1 MAGMEV
7 AWAEKYI
14 AAQGVGESIV
24 KSGVQENATTNVKIT
39 YGSGTWKK
47 YENTYGD
54 YTNELHI
61 DGGTSGVEFTEETTV
76 GTLSQLPSSGSY
88 VVFEPQVDGVLW
100 LDFKNNNATTNY
112 CWVQVNSDG
121 ITKETFTYIP
131 HGGADVN
138 QTNKYFVTAGKK
150 YYFFAS
156 NSTIKLYGFTFQSGK
171 VWDFTTESTDLSY
184 KNAYT
189 SKYNGY
195 QCKLLDGCYDGLALQ
210 QNDTWTVTAG
220 TGINNN
226 GSGQRGIV
234 VVNLEE
240 GDHIKVEYTLNGYS
254 GFTTYG
260 NRSEEEKG
268 ETEEAGHKY
277 RVYRMTAN
285 GDFALWIARRSQIR
299 KITVIKFRNTES
311 SKEMTK
317 AGTYTPTLFNPD
329 GLTVASYS
337 SSNTDV
343 ATVNGSG
350 MITAVAGGT
359 ATIAATTTEGYQA
372 KIVVTI
378 PLDFVW
384 SSTAKVT
391 LSLLDADNNNHVD
404 AYLPTLL
411 NPNGSTVT
419 YSPNSSSDNAAWFAN
434 KAWEDPWGLSLYGK
448 PRIRNTGTVTL
459 TAHSSD
465 PTEPDT
471 SFELE
476 ITDPGMTTGTNQSAY
491 QTYEFN
497 STGRLSAGATISDV
511 GGITMQYGV
520 SSDLPVVVNSGGMT
534 VVKMI
539 DGNGFSHPNLTNGDA
554 SHENKIPIGG
564 TFYKFTTTAA
574 GKLIVFGV
582 FDNPKMYDSER
593 NEITLSGAG
602 NTRTATLES
611 SKTYYL
617 YNNGSNQPMLHSYRY
632 VPLASSLTFRNPEP
646 IITVDLAEGKYTNPA
661 VSTVGMPITYSKLSG
676 NATVNAET
684 GLVTYTG
691 GVNTPGTV
699 VIQASDGTEII
710 SYILQFVKRTWIFNE
725 NDKWTTTS
733 SSLTSG
739 GGWDTNSHND
749 TGNGLD
755 GSTFYRNTASMNHT
769 QLTTDGTNVMP
780 ETAGLY
786 ISKESNNDRFYIA
799 PRNLTPN
806 YIAMRASSIYID
818 DVQTGQTV
826 TVNWKGGN
834 SSAVLDMADAADA
847 NATGK
852 SGGTLQLTA
861 TQTGQVRISSNPI
874 VSYIRSISVSTPT
887 RAIGTL
893 TYAKSVIVKDGSN
906 PGEVLSLSG
915 YTLTDE
921 AGLNDFKAFYNTP
934 TNYQTSN
941 SAVATVDPDG
951 RITATGEGTAI
962 ITATATAKNSNTHQA
977 SVTLVA
983 TIEVVGSAATR
994 IRTIHVSDLLYTTG
1008 STTASDYDRIIPGFT
1023 FSYTGADNTVTCTTN
1038 NAITLSNGG
1047 KLVIAPRPN
1056 NETITIE
1063 KALVT
1068 VKTATDSPTWN
1079 VNGSAGP
1086 AISADGIVLPSLT
1099 ANSLTLELTAG
1110 SVEITDIK
1118 LYYHCLDA
1126 ANADNCLVETKVGP
1140 VFKFEKE
1147 HLMRIPNDGK
1157 AFTQTPTQ
1165 VMTEN
1170 FKSFQLSYTY
1180 ASSATNIA
1188 TINTDGTNG
1197 QLLKAGESTIT
1208 ATFHETTYFAGAT
1221 ASYTVDNILL
1231 GGEKYDDVA
1240 INNNQRIHIEASAYA
1255 DNTDLTITGATGTTP
1270 HSGTLRYGTARSR
1283 NNTYATVSSNPGS
1296 LSLANNTSTP
1306 IVIYSLRVVTSVIRA
1321 WLYYQGQEDNYF
1333 EQVLFTGFKS
1343 GNVAGFRV
1351 VDVGAPDNPIDLT
1364 DAYDLSGAYSVEDV
1378 NVLTGLNNATGE
1390 VTAAATAGSSTISH
1404 AVSKKTG
1411 MADGYDDNINISTT
1425 VQVLTFDDSN
1435 PVTWDFMSVA
1445 NGNDVLYRGWTYDD
1459 RGFQYGYFSE
1469 YTPIFIFKNGNAD
1482 VIGYPNEQ
1490 GVTTHMH
1497 GILLKDEFRWYHT
1510 RGLRA
1515 NLSQPKASFKFPV
1528 KAGMEIDIYAASS
1541 SADVSNT
1548 ISNVTDINGNETD
1561 VFYIAQDGEDNP
1573 VHNYFIAKEDGMV
1586 EVKATDKVG
1595 VYLHSITLSV
1605 PKIHFTDDVV
1615 TTLQSGDDG
1624 ERHIINATTNIE
1636 ENSLKNLSYS
1646 ITTAK
1651 NFGGDDISSS
1661 ELGSIAAKGDE
1672 NAGRITL
1679 TGGDDGYGWFEV
1691 TVTNDSPASALE
1703 PRTGTYKVYVV
1714 DFKFDPETDNL
1725 NLDYHN
1731 GEDYYGDNVLLH
1743 YPVGRENVLT
1753 PINYTFEIAGGNSA
1767 RAMLRQDTKSDPS
1780 QTTYQLTAYS
1790 PGEIILKATTGRITA
1805 TRNLTVGGNA
1815 FQYVAPV
1822 LSDKDIAAAGGDVFT
1837 NTLPV
1842 GFNATNTATVGNIKI
1857 AVAGTITTPPSATVV
1872 DNGNGGYDLRLTG
1885 LKSLGGYG
1893 AIRCTV
1899 TAEHIQTAGAETPE
1913 DDTDD
1918 EYADKTVQFVLTIA
1932 YPPSSNKKWDFYRI
1946 KNGQGGSEGLKAE
1959 SDHDNK
1965 VGDYASS
1972 TVPSYIIT
1980 GTKSWT
1986 TETSWSRI
1994 HRNASKEPRWALDR
2008 SMHSDNAFVIEETA
2022 GLMIETPTK
2031 SFYVDNNDG
2040 AAYTHI
2046 GVHSRSTITIP
2057 KLKNGDFVS
2066 LNLSRV
2072 IPNNGAIIEAQNV
2085 TDLAGKVVNTAFTI
2099 TRSQT
2104 DYHENGELARDGD
2117 GTRIIPGYYTFIA
2130 HKDGA
2135 DENDEFDV
2143 SFTLADEGYL
2153 DVLAIEIYSPKSRNS
2168 GYGYDKENGYDY
2180 TMRGV
2185 KLDATGYPDAP
2196 ITLLKEEGQQ
2206 RVYDLTYCHQ
2216 LWSTSVG
2223 PAEYVERGKS
2233 DNLHADF
2240 ENVGWYSA
2248 GGAFYNNGRITVND
2262 GYGRIKVRM
2271 ENYTAEGKYLIGYT
2285 PDYSLTVGHPPH
2297 QDYPFTWNFENIS
2310 GGAVKSK
2317 NNNAYNSINSDYYTW
2332 KNLGYESYQ
2341 LDTRTSGGSLYVPG
2355 ATLVTEDRDLGQKG
2369 EISYLNSHNLGCDEF
2384 NGLGF
2389 DGQFSFR
2396 LALQGDAEPAAPA
2409 ASDGDGSLLEYK
2421 MTKEFGAYTVGKNKA
2436 NTADSLIFTAADS
2449 PAEAETKTYWKAGDG
2464 LIMFGS
2470 AGKRQASALYPS
2482 YDKIVYLMDGGN
2494 TKYLL
2499 IKPERAF
2506 REGDVITLKGY
2517 TPNNV
2522 VVQRS
2527 GFSFY
2532 AAQMDNSYDDLL
2544 TLNWSSSHNDS
2555 EQTITH
2561 TVQQGDGLAGRDS
2574 VYIFRAGKQYSV
2586 YLTEISVT
2594 TTDET
2599 AATIPERALTCN
2611 DDVTVTIPDLE
2622 VNHYVYIKSSAAP
2635 ATVPSILTPA
2645 VAADGLDAIEGEVY
2659 KYKVIAAGDANV
2671 TFAADTKIYR
2681 IGVTNIMKPMKR
2693 VGTGDAWATESRD
2706 HAIDYKQTGAFTVN
2720 DITANTV
2727 TASSYTNSKVTVRLN
2742 EKTDAMPAE
2751 SGMVL
2756 KMKVKYTTSDIKS
2769 ISEGEPPVITYYT
2782 ESEAETATSTAV
2794 ANFAKAKGGN
2804 QVPLFYPPHST
2815 PILSD
2820 AVKFGGTEGN
2830 LMMANLDGRVLTKER
2845 ETGTID
2851 NDGDNVDDSG
2861 ADDGTYT
2868 RFIFADRYMKWSKIN
2883 DAVTHSN
2890 VFDDSGE
2897 KPVFYRLHIYS
2908 SSEASAMVPATT
2920 ETELNT
2926 LGANKAYMLIRSGNV
2941 PDAIWKQSG
2950 SGGAKRY
2957 IGIEGISDI
2966 YEFTDDSVDTEH
2978 SRLSGTYNMQG
2989 QKMDDNAPLPAGI
3002 YIINGRKVAVK

>member
-1 MAGMEV
+1 MIIMTMIRDRHITTWLLLLLLFLMAGV
-7 AWAEKYI
+7 QWAWAEVVTTPTYYLDDNTGGSWVSANTGRYTESTESSGGDGDYTQI
-14 AAQGVGESIV
+14 SPVNNGDNGTRVYTSSTDNLVAARIGFILQFDIKVTGGSNQASWFQVNDASSHDWYSTNSASDTRPYAVLQLAQTAANGTVWSI
-24 KSGVQENATTNVKIT
+24 N
-39 YGSGTWKK
+39 GSGTQSVDLANGNW
-47 YENTYGD
+47 YRFRLHRTYNKTYLSIINRG
-54 YTNELHI
+54 
-61 DGGTSGVEFTEETTV
+61 SGNSSDVDASFFTEAEIT
-76 GTLSQLPSSGSY
+76 TLSATGGLGQMWFATKRYNSSLAIDNIKVIKWGWDVSSHSVSLTSADNDNKIMSDMPVLY
-88 VVFEPQVDGVLW
+88 NPESAAIDTYAYNDGV
-100 LDFKNNNATTNY
+100 
-112 CWVQVNSDG
+112 V
-121 ITKETFTYIP
+121 
-131 HGGADVN
+131 
-138 QTNKYFVTAGKK
+138 
-150 YYFFAS
+150 
-156 NSTIKLYGFTFQSGK
+156 
-171 VWDFTTESTDLSY
+171 
-184 KNAYT
+184 
-189 SKYNGY
+189 
-195 QCKLLDGCYDGLALQ
+195 LA
-210 QNDTWTVTAG
+210 NFD
-220 TGINNN
+220 
-226 GSGQRGIV
+226 
-234 VVNLEE
+234 
-240 GDHIKVEYTLNGYS
+240 
-254 GFTTYG
+254 TTYPP
-260 NRSEEEKG
+260 
-268 ETEEAGHKY
+268 
-277 RVYRMTAN
+277 RM
-285 GDFALWIARRSQIR
+285 
-299 KITVIKFRNTES
+299 
-311 SKEMTK
+311 K
-317 AGTYTPTLFNPD
+317 ATG
-329 GLTVASYS
+329 
-337 SSNTDV
+337 
-343 ATVNGSG
+343 
-350 MITAVAGGT
+350 
-359 ATIAATTTEGYQA
+359 
-372 KIVVTI
+372 
-378 PLDFVW
+378 
-384 SSTAKVT
+384 
-391 LSLLDADNNNHVD
+391 
-404 AYLPTLL
+404 
-411 NPNGSTVT
+411 
-419 YSPNSSSDNAAWFAN
+419 
-434 KAWEDPWGLSLYGK
+434 
-448 PRIRNTGTVTL
+448 TGTVT
-459 TAHSSD
+459 
-465 PTEPDT
+465 
-471 SFELE
+471 
-476 ITDPGMTTGTNQSAY
+476 
-491 QTYEFN
+491 
-497 STGRLSAGATISDV
+497 ATIGGKTAQYDLTVTSPV
-511 GGITMQYGV
+511 GGGTYDAASSTYTFNTNGVISSKSVDAVPFITMSFNGG
-520 SSDLPVVVNSGGMT
+520 PTAVVVNGYLK
-534 VVKMI
+534 VI
-539 DGNGFSHPNLTNGDA
+539 DANGFSHPNLNGG
-554 SHENKIPIGG
+554 SSKIPPEGLWGG
-564 TFYKFTTTAA
+564 TFYKFTPSVGGTLTVTGYMDYAKIYAADDTSTPKAEVTSGTTISCSLEA
-574 GKLIVFGV
+574 G
-582 FDNPKMYDSER
+582 
-593 NEITLSGAG
+593 
-602 NTRTATLES
+602 
-611 SKTYYL
+611 KTYYL
-617 YNNGSNQPMLHSYRY
+617 YNAGSGNGGSKFPLLHSFSF
-632 VPLASSLTFRNPEP
+632 VPAATSLTFRNPQSL
-646 IITVDLAEGKYTNPA
+646 ITVDVSQTSYTNPA
-661 VSTVGMPITYSKLSG
+661 ISVQGLPVSYSIMSGDDIAEVNSEGKVTFKGDYFLNPKPIVVKATAGGDNITYTINL
-676 NATVNAET
+676 
-684 GLVTYTG
+684 
-691 GVNTPGTV
+691 
-699 VIQASDGTEII
+699 
-710 SYILQFVKRTWIFNE
+710 VKRTWIFNE
-725 NDKWTTTS
+725 NDKWSTTV
-733 SSLTSG
+733 SSLIG
-739 GGWDTNSHND
+739 GGWDTNGGSGYNY
-749 TGNGLD
+749 TTNGLN
-755 GSTFYRNTASMNHT
+755 GTTFYRNTASYNFT
-769 QLTTDGTNVMP
+769 ELTTDGSTVMP
-780 ETAGLY
+780 ETAGLL
-786 ISKESNNDRFYIA
+786 ISKAANNDRLYIA
-799 PRNLTPN
+799 PKNLSTN
-806 YIAMRASSIYID
+806 YLAMRASSINID
-818 DVQTGQTV
+818 DVQAGQTV
-826 TVNWKGGN
+826 TVNWTGGN
-834 SSAVLDMADAADA
+834 SQATLDMSDAAGENVTA
-847 NATGK
+847 
-852 SGGTLQLTA
+852 SRGGTLQLTA
-861 TQTGQVRISSNPI
+861 TQTGRVRIVTSA
-874 VSYIRSISVSTPT
+874 VTSYINSISVSTPT
-887 RAIGTL
+887 RAIGSL
-893 TYAKSVIVKDGSN
+893 TYAKTVLSTGGGSQNRTGYTITTEDGTVNLKDAYSGPGNYKSSNTSVVTVDGSGN
-906 PGEVLSLSG
+906 
-915 YTLTDE
+915 
-921 AGLNDFKAFYNTP
+921 
-934 TNYQTSN
+934 
-941 SAVATVDPDG
+941 
-951 RITATGEGTAI
+951 ITAVGVGTAI
-962 ITATATAKNSNTHQA
+962 ITATATAKNSATHQGV
-977 SVTLVA
+977 VTLVA
-983 TIEVVGSAATR
+983 AIEVVADAGTR
-994 IRTIHVSDLLYTTG
+994 IRTISISDLLYDRG
-1008 STTASDYDRIIPGFT
+1008 ASGVNANSGLNRRIPGFDLT
-1023 FSYTGADNTVTCTTN
+1023 FEGGDGAKVNDPSILILRNSGSSGKLTITPRLSGSETVTIN
-1038 NAITLSNGG
+1038 Q
-1047 KLVIAPRPN
+1047 
-1056 NETITIE
+1056 
-1063 KALVT
+1063 ALVT
-1068 VKTATDSPTWN
+1068 VKSATGTPSWSINGGTAMS
-1079 VNGSAGP
+1079 V
-1086 AISADGIVLPSLT
+1086 
-1099 ANSLTLELTAG
+1099 TAG
-1110 SVEITDIK
+1110 GVLLESLSGSSLSVEQVSGTMEITSIK
-1118 LYYHCLDA
+1118 IYYTCSDA
-1126 ANADNCLVETKVGP
+1126 AKADNCLVETKVGP
-1140 VFKFEKE
+1140 VFKFEKA

-1231 GGEKYDDVA
+1231 KDEKYDDVA

-1270 HSGTLRYGTARSR
+1270 HSGTLRYGTSRSR

-1306 IVIYSLRVVTSVIRA
+1306 IVIYSLRVVTSDIRA

-1364 DAYDLSGAYSVEDV
+1364 DAYYLSGAYSVEDV

-1390 VTAAATAGSSTISH
+1390 VTAASTAGSSTISH

-1411 MADGYDDNINISTT
+1411 RADGYDDNINISTT
-1425 VQVLTFDDSN
+1425 VQVLKFDDSN

-1445 NGNDVLYRGWTYDD
+1445 NGNNVLGRGWTYDD

-1469 YTPIFIFKNGNAD
+1469 YTPIFKYGNAA
-1482 VIGYPNEQ
+1482 VVGANECE
-1490 GVTTHMH
+1490 VTTHMH
-1497 GILLKDEFRWYHT
+1497 GILLKDEFRWYHD

-1528 KAGMEIDIYAASS
+1528 KAGMEIDIFAASS

-1561 VFYIAQDGEDNP
+1561 VLYIAQDGEDNP

-1595 VYLHSITLSV
+1595 VYLHSITLCV

-1615 TTLQSGDDG
+1615 TVLPTGDNLSNKVD
-1624 ERHIINATTNIE
+1624 NATTNISE
-1636 ENSLKNLSYS
+1636 ESLQYLSYS
-1646 ITTAK
+1646 ISSVTDF
-1651 NFGGDDISSS
+1651 NGDAITPGQLATIDNTPNSPT
-1661 ELGSIAAKGDE
+1661 KGQ
-1672 NAGRITL
+1672 ITL
-1679 TGGDDGYGWFEV
+1679 TGTVREGWLEV
-1691 TVTNDSPASALE
+1691 TVTNDNTSRTTLE
-1703 PRTGTYKVYVV
+1703 PYTGTYRVYVV

-1725 NLDYHN
+1725 NLDNHN
-1731 GEDYYGDNVLLH
+1731 GEDYYGDESSH
-1743 YPVGRENVLT
+1743 YPVGKENVVT

-1790 PGEIILKATTGRITA
+1790 PGEITLKATTGRITA
-1805 TRNLTVGGNA
+1805 TRTLTVSGNA

-1822 LSDKDIAAAGGDVFT
+1822 LSDKDIAAAGGDIFT
-1837 NTLPV
+1837 NTLPM
-1842 GFNATNTATVGNIKI
+1842 GFNATNTEGHIAI
-1857 AVAGTITTPPSATVV
+1857 AVAGSITTPPSATVV
-1872 DNGNGGYDLRLTG
+1872 ENGNEGYDLKLTG
-1885 LKSLGGYG
+1885 LKSLGGHG
-1893 AIRCTV
+1893 AIRCVV
-1899 TAEHIQTAGAETPE
+1899 TNDNG
-1913 DDTDD
+1913 TDAD
-1918 EYADKTVQFVLTIA
+1918 PSDDKTVQFVLTIA
-1932 YPPSSNKKWDFYRI
+1932 YPASSKHKWDFYRM

-1972 TVPSYIIT
+1972 TVPSYTIT

-2022 GLMIETPTK
+2022 GLMIETPTQ

-2085 TDLAGKVVNTAFTI
+2085 TDLAGKAVNSTFTI

-2104 DYHENGELARDGD
+2104 DYHENGELARDAEGK
-2117 GTRIIPGYYTFIA
+2117 RIIPGYYTFIA

-2153 DVLAIEIYSPKSRNS
+2153 DVLSIEIYSPKSR
-2168 GYGYDKENGYDY
+2168 GYDYDKENGYDY

-2310 GGAVKSK
+2310 GGAVNSK

-2355 ATLVTEDRDLGQKG
+2355 ATLVTEERDLGQKG

-2421 MTKEFGAYTVGKNKA
+2421 MTKAFGAYTVGRNKA
-2436 NTADSLIFTAADS
+2436 DTADSLIFAAADS

-2470 AGKRQASALYPS
+2470 AGKRQASTLYPS

-2499 IKPERAF
+2499 VKPERAF

-2517 TPNNV
+2517 TPSNV

-2622 VNHYVYIKSSAAP
+2622 VDHYVYIKSSQAP
-2635 ATVPSILTPA
+2635 KTVPSSLTPA
-2645 VAADGLDAIEGEVY
+2645 VVADGLDAIEDEEVSTVHNGTVHKHVY

-2671 TFAADTKIYR
+2671 TFAEGTKIYR
-2681 IGVTNIMKPMKR
+2681 IGVTNITKPLKR

-2727 TASSYTNSKVTVRLN
+2727 TASSYTSSKVTVRLN

-2756 KMKVKYTTSDIKS
+2756 KMKMKYTTSDIKS

-2830 LMMANLDGRVLTKER
+2830 LMMANLDKRVLTKER
-2845 ETGTID
+2845 ETGMID
-2851 NDGDNVDDSG
+2851 NDGDDVDDSG
-2861 ADDGTYT
+2861 ADEGTYT

-2883 DAVTHSN
+2883 DAVTHSDD
-2890 VFDDSGE
+2890 FDDSGE

-2950 SGGAKRY
+2950 NGGAKRY

-3002 YIINGRKVAVK
+3002 YIINGRKVAVTNK

>member
-1 MAGMEV
+1 MITTQYKYKITVLLMLLLMAGV
-7 AWAEKYI
+7 QWAWAEGSTTPAYYLDDNTGGSWISNSTGRYTVSI
-14 AAQGVGESIV
+14 A
-24 KSGVQENATTNVKIT
+24 
-39 YGSGTWKK
+39 
-47 YENTYGD
+47 
-54 YTNELHI
+54 
-61 DGGTSGVEFTEETTV
+61 
-76 GTLSQLPSSGSY
+76 
-88 VVFEPQVDGVLW
+88 
-100 LDFKNNNATTNY
+100 
-112 CWVQVNSDG
+112 NSDG
-121 ITKETFTYIP
+121 DGNYTQVSAVDNGNNGTGVYT
-131 HGGADVN
+131 
-138 QTNKYFVTAGKK
+138 
-150 YYFFAS
+150 
-156 NSTIKLYGFTFQSGK
+156 NSTNNLVEAGVSYILQFDIRIKGGSNQASWFQ
-171 VWDFTTESTDLSY
+171 V
-184 KNAYT
+184 
-189 SKYNGY
+189 
-195 QCKLLDGCYDGLALQ
+195 
-210 QNDTWTVTAG
+210 NDAS
-220 TGINNN
+220 NNN
-226 GSGQRGIV
+226 GSG
-234 VVNLEE
+234 VNTNSAADTKDYAVLQ
-240 GDHIKVEYTLNGYS
+240 L
-254 GFTTYG
+254 
-260 NRSEEEKG
+260 
-268 ETEEAGHKY
+268 AQQ
-277 RVYRMTAN
+277 TAD
-285 GDFALWIARRSQIR
+285 G
-299 KITVIKFRNTES
+299 TVWSI
-311 SKEMTK
+311 
-317 AGTYTPTLFNPD
+317 
-329 GLTVASYS
+329 
-337 SSNTDV
+337 
-343 ATVNGSG
+343 NGSG
-350 MITAVAGGT
+350 T
-359 ATIAATTTEGYQA
+359 Q
-372 KIVVTI
+372 
-378 PLDFVW
+378 
-384 SSTAKVT
+384 
-391 LSLLDADNNNHVD
+391 
-404 AYLPTLL
+404 
-411 NPNGSTVT
+411 
-419 YSPNSSSDNAAWFAN
+419 
-434 KAWEDPWGLSLYGK
+434 
-448 PRIRNTGTVTL
+448 TVTL
-459 TAHSSD
+459 TIGNWYRFKLLRTYD
-465 PTEPDT
+465 KTYLTIINRGT
-471 SFELE
+471 S
-476 ITDPGMTTGTNQSAY
+476 NA
-491 QTYEFN
+491 
-497 STGRLSAGATISDV
+497 SDV
-511 GGITMQYGV
+511 NASFFTEQEIATN
-520 SSDLPVVVNSGGMT
+520 SNSGGLGRMEFATKRYNSSLAIDNIKVQKWGWEVSSHSVVLTATDNDNKISSGLPTLYNPDNAEVTYTYDGT
-534 VVKMI
+534 VIGNYEQVYPPRLKANGAGTVTASIGGETSQYILNVTSPTVTGTFDAATLTYTFNNVGVIRNHSI
-539 DGNGFSHPNLTNGDA
+539 DEVPFISMSFRGGPTAVVVDDGTRTVLKVIDANGYSHPNLNNGA
-554 SHENKIPIGG
+554 SKIPPENNWGG
-564 TFYKFTTTAA
+564 TFYKFVPSVNGELTVT
-574 GKLIVFGV
+574 GNM
-582 FDNPKMYDSER
+582 DNAVIYASDNTSTPVAQLTSGT
-593 NEITLSGAG
+593 EIANVS
-602 NTRTATLES
+602 LES
-611 SKTYYL
+611 GKTYYL
-617 YNNGSNQPMLHSYRY
+617 YNAGSGNGGSNVPLLHSFKF
-632 VPLASSLTFRNPEP
+632 VPNASSLTFRNPQPE
-646 IITVDLAEGKYTNPA
+646 ITVDVSETSYTNPA
-661 VSTVGMPITYSKLSG
+661 ISASGLPVSYSLMAGSSIADIDAEGKVTFKGNYFLSPEPIVVK
-676 NATVNAET
+676 ATAGSDN
-684 GLVTYTG
+684 VTYTI
-691 GVNTPGTV
+691 N
-699 VIQASDGTEII
+699 
-710 SYILQFVKRTWIFNE
+710 LVKRTWIFNE
-725 NDKWTTTS
+725 NDKWTTS

-739 GGWDTNSHND
+739 GGWDTNSGNGYTY

-786 ISKESNNDRFYIA
+786 VSKEGNNDRFYIA

-861 TQTGQVRISSNPI
+861 TQNGQVRISSNPI

-887 RAIGTL
+887 RAIGSL
-893 TYAKSVIVKDGSN
+893 TYAKTVLSTGGGSQSRTGYTITTEDGTVNLKDAYSGPGNFKSSDTGVVTVDGSGN
-906 PGEVLSLSG
+906 
-915 YTLTDE
+915 
-921 AGLNDFKAFYNTP
+921 
-934 TNYQTSN
+934 
-941 SAVATVDPDG
+941 
-951 RITATGEGTAI
+951 ITAVGVGTAI
-962 ITATATAKNSNTHQA
+962 ITATATAKNSATHQA
-977 SVTLVA
+977 TVTLVA
-983 TIEVVGSAATR
+983 AVEVVADAGTR
-994 IRTIHVSDLLYTTG
+994 IRTISISDLLYYRG
-1008 STTASDYDRIIPGFT
+1008 KDGVNANYGRLNRRIPGFDLT
-1023 FSYTGADNTVTCTTN
+1023 FEGGDGAKVNDPSILILREKNGSSGKLTITPRLSGSETVTIN
-1038 NAITLSNGG
+1038 Q
-1047 KLVIAPRPN
+1047 
-1056 NETITIE
+1056 
-1063 KALVT
+1063 ALVT
-1068 VKTATDSPTWN
+1068 VRSATETSSWSINGGTAMS
-1079 VNGSAGP
+1079 V
-1086 AISADGIVLPSLT
+1086 
-1099 ANSLTLELTAG
+1099 TAG
-1110 SVEITDIK
+1110 GVLLESLSGSSLSIEQVSGTMEITSIK
-1118 LYYHCLDA
+1118 IYYTCSDAAKADECLD
-1126 ANADNCLVETKVGP
+1126 ETKVGP
-1140 VFKFEKE
+1140 VIKFNTA

-1165 VMTEN
+1165 VETEN
-1170 FKSFQLSYTY
+1170 FQSFQLSYTY

-1255 DNTDLTITGATGTTP
+1255 DNTNLTLTGATGTTP
-1270 HSGTLRYGTARSR
+1270 NSGTLAYDTSRSR

-1306 IVIYSLRVVTSVIRA
+1306 IVIYSLRVVTSDIRA

-1445 NGNDVLYRGWTYDD
+1445 NGDNVLGRGWTYDD
-1459 RGFQYGYFSE
+1459 RQFQYGYFSE
-1469 YTPIFIFKNGNAD
+1469 YTPIFKKGNAD

-1490 GVTTHMH
+1490 DVTTHMH

-1561 VFYIAQDGEDNP
+1561 VLYIAQDGEDNP

-1615 TTLQSGDDG
+1615 TVLPTGDNLTNKVD
-1624 ERHIINATTNIE
+1624 NATMNIPE
-1636 ENSLKNLSYS
+1636 ESLQYLSYS
-1646 ITTAK
+1646 I
-1651 NFGGDDISSS
+1651 SSVTDFNGNAITPYQLATIDNTPNS
-1661 ELGSIAAKGDE
+1661 PTKGQ
-1672 NAGRITL
+1672 ITL
-1679 TGGDDGYGWFEV
+1679 TDRSTEGWKEGWFVV
-1691 TVTNDSPASALE
+1691 TVTNGNLSRTTLE
-1703 PRTGTYKVYVV
+1703 PYTGTYRVYVV
-1714 DFKFDPETDNL
+1714 DFKFDPDTDNL
-1725 NLDYHN
+1725 NLDNHN
-1731 GEDYYGDNVLLH
+1731 GEDYYGDESSH
-1743 YPVGRENVLT
+1743 YPVGKENVVT

-1780 QTTYQLTAYS
+1780 QTTYQLTTYS

-1805 TRNLTVGGNA
+1805 TRTLTVGGNA
-1815 FQYVAPV
+1815 FQNVAPV
-1822 LSDKDIAAAGGDVFT
+1822 LSDKDIAAAGGDIFT
-1837 NTLPV
+1837 NTLPM
-1842 GFNATNTATVGNIKI
+1842 GFNATNTEGHIAI
-1857 AVAGTITTPPSATVV
+1857 AVAGSITNPPSATVV
-1872 DNGNGGYDLRLTG
+1872 DNGKGGFDLQLNG
-1885 LKSLGGYG
+1885 LKSLGGHG

-1899 TAEHIQTAGAETPE
+1899 TAVNIQTAGANTPD

-1918 EYADKTVQFVLTIA
+1918 KYVDKTVQFVLTIA
-1932 YPPSSNKKWDFYRI
+1932 YPASSNHKWDFYRM
-1946 KNGQGGSEGLKAE
+1946 KNGQGGSEGLEAE

-1972 TVPSYIIT
+1972 TVPSYTIT
-1980 GTKSWT
+1980 GTNSWT

-2104 DYHENGELARDGD
+2104 DYHENGELARDAN

-2153 DVLAIEIYSPKSRNS
+2153 DVLSIEIYSPKSRNS

-2341 LDTRTSGGSLYVPG
+2341 LDTRTIGGSLYVPG

-2409 ASDGDGSLLEYK
+2409 ASDGDGSLLYYQ
-2421 MTKEFGAYTVGKNKA
+2421 MTTA
-2436 NTADSLIFTAADS
+2436 NREAVADYPT
-2449 PAEAETKTYWKAGDG
+2449 EAETKTYWQAGDG

-2470 AGKRQASALYPS
+2470 KGKRETSTIGSGGAQY
-2482 YDKIVYLMDGGN
+2482 KMDGGV

-2517 TPNNV
+2517 TPSNV
-2522 VVQRS
+2522 VVQMS

-2532 AAQMDNSYDDLL
+2532 AAQLDNTFDDLL

-2594 TTDET
+2594 TTDKT
-2599 AATIPERALTCN
+2599 TATISERALTCN
-2611 DDVTVTIPDLE
+2611 NDVTVTIPDLE
-2622 VNHYVYIKSSAAP
+2622 VDHYVYIKSSQAP
-2635 ATVPSILTPA
+2635 KTVPSSLTPA
-2645 VAADGLDAIEGEVY
+2645 VAADGLDAIEDEEVSTVLNGTVHKHVY

-2681 IGVTNIMKPMKR
+2681 IGVTNIMKQMKR

-2742 EKTDAMPAE
+2742 EKADAMPAE

-2756 KMKVKYTTSDIKS
+2756 KMKMAYA
-2769 ISEGEPPVITYYT
+2769 EGDDDGNGGTMT
-2782 ESEAETATSTAV
+2782 AEQATTATNAAATAFSKTR
-2794 ANFAKAKGGN
+2794 NYNDGN
-2804 QVPLFYPPHST
+2804 KTGMVPLFYPPHST

-2830 LMMANLDGRVLTKER
+2830 LMMANLDKRVLAEER

-2868 RFIFADRYMKWSKIN
+2868 RFIFADLYMKWSKIN
-2883 DAVTHSN
+2883 NAVTHSN

-2908 SSEASAMVPATT
+2908 SSEASAMVPETT
-2920 ETELNT
+2920 ETKLNT

-2950 SGGAKRY
+2950 SGGGAKRY

-3002 YIINGRKVAVK
+3002 YIIDGRKVAVK